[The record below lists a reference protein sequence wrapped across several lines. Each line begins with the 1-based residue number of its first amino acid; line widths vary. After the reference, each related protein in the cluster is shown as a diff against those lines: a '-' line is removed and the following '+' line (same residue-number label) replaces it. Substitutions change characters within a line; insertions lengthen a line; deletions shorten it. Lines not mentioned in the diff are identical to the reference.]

1 MEVIQKVRWNVFY
14 SLLKL
19 LGCLCSFP
27 GGSDGRE
34 STCNAG
40 DLDSIPGLGRYPG
53 EGNGYTLL
61 YSCLENIM
69 DRGAWWVTESMVS
82 QRIGHNWAPFT
93 FHLVDFPSPSL
104 TVDFPSPSLH
114 VVTTLFGHCFSSHQS
129 VFTKY
134 LPPSCSVHLPGTKS
148 AQVHVSRR
156 LPWGWPGVPPG
167 GPLPG

>member
-1 MEVIQKVRWNVFY
+1 MEVIQKIRWNVFY

-27 GGSDGRE
+27 GGSDGKE

-53 EGNGYTLL
+53 EGNGYPFL
-61 YSCLENIM
+61 YSCLENSM
-69 DRGAWWVTESMVS
+69 DRGAWRATQSMGS
-82 QRIGHNWAPFT
+82 QRVGHDWAPFT

-104 TVDFPSPSLH
+104 H
-114 VVTTLFGHCFSSHQS
+114 VVTALFGHCFSSHQS

-134 LPPSCSVHLPGTKS
+134 LPPSRSVHLPGTKS
-148 AQVHVSRR
+148 AQVRVSRR
-156 LPWGWPGVPPG
+156 LPRGRPGVPPG